1 MNTSTDQQLV
11 TQFAE
16 FFNSVPK
23 RDFLN
28 KNQELAL
35 RFDRDICIF
44 ATERKTIVVYVVK
57 KVSALPTPA
66 IEYYL
71 FDENERF
78 QAYKKA
84 YEISGVVDVINFI
97 KLLILDDKDFHD
109 LTSHM
114 PNAEYAKKY
123 RQEMSQYRHSV
134 TKASRPQE
142 WQDDYIGDLIR

>member
-28 KNQELAL
+28 KAQELAL

-57 KVSALPTPA
+57 KVSALSTPA

-84 YEISGVVDVINFI
+84 YEISGIVDVINFI

-134 TKASRPQE
+134 TEASRPQE
-142 WQDDYIGDLIR
+142 WQDDYIGDLKR

>member
-28 KNQELAL
+28 KAQELAL

-57 KVSALPTPA
+57 KVSALSTPA

-84 YEISGVVDVINFI
+84 YEISGVVDVINFV

-109 LTSHM
+109 FTSHM

-123 RQEMSQYRHSV
+123 RQEMTQNRHFV
-134 TKASRPQE
+134 TEVSRPE
-142 WQDDYIGDLIR
+142 DWQDDYIGDFK

>member
-1 MNTSTDQQLV
+1 MSTSTDQQLV

-28 KNQELAL
+28 KTQELAL

-71 FDENERF
+71 FDENER
-78 QAYKKA
+78 
-84 YEISGVVDVINFI
+84 
-97 KLLILDDKDFHD
+97 
-109 LTSHM
+109 M

-123 RQEMSQYRHSV
+123 RQEMTQYRHSL
-134 TKASRPQE
+134 TKVSRPQD
-142 WQDDYIGDLIR
+142 WQDDYIGDLK